1 MLLYALFFFFKQKTA
16 YEMRISDWSSDVCSS
31 DLPPASAETGKEW
44 DLRSS
49 VGLVPGKG
57 GNQGRHHVFDVGFE
71 LLARRTRLLQLQ
83 LQLQETDVG
92 RVRQA
97 RAVLGIAAA
106 KAGLAE
112 GGGQVFEPTLGDALH
127 STEAS

>member
-1 MLLYALFFFFKQKTA
+1 MVVLFFSIRRLHTSCALGSGVQTFA
-16 YEMRISDWSSDVCSS
+16 LPIS
-31 DLPPASAETGKEW
+31 PASSETGKEW

-49 VGLVPGKG
+49 VGLVPGKWW
-57 GNQGRHHVFDVGFE
+57 NQGRHHVFDVGFE

-92 RVRQA
+92 RVCQA
-97 RAVLGIAAA
+97 RAVLGVAAA

-112 GGGQVFEPTLGDALH
+112 GGGQVFRSEEHMSELQSLMRV
-127 STEAS
+127 S

>member
-1 MLLYALFFFFKQKTA
+1 MRVLF
-16 YEMRISDWSSDVCSS
+16 RS
-31 DLPPASAETGKEW
+31 
-44 DLRSS
+44 RSS

-112 GGGQVFEPTLGDALH
+112 GGGQVFEPTLGDRSEEHTSELQSLMRISYAVFCLK
-127 STEAS
+127 TKKTIITNKTLQ